1 MTLQRLGYAASGIL
15 ILLLIAAPKLSP
27 LAGLDISIVTEVLLF
42 AMAAMSVNIM
52 FGYTGLPL
60 FGSAAFFGLGCYG
73 VSLSI
78 TYWHFGFVLSIL
90 VGVIFAVLGTLA
102 ISWFLLRRR
111 GIYFGLLTIAFGQ
124 IFYFIAYRFNSVT
137 GGEDGMTFKRP
148 PIHLGSASFALHEF
162 PFYYL
167 TLAIFLASVLAFWYL
182 SKSPFGHTLVAIK
195 QNEVRV
201 RHLGL
206 NSDRFVLVA
215 LLLAGVYAGLAG
227 AIYALSIMFTFPL
240 ELDWHQSGDFFLMTV
255 LGGAGTV
262 WGPLLGALIYV
273 LGKEILS
280 TVTNSWQIFL
290 GGIFIVCVIGFPRGI
305 LGTVIAALTN
315 RRGGQV
321 PPSIDEPLH
330 EPPAPIGLATASVSD
345 VEGPR

>member
-1 MTLQRLGYAASGIL
+1 MNLTRLGYLASAIVVV
-15 ILLLIAAPKLSP
+15 LLLVAPWISP
-27 LAGLDISIVTEVLLF
+27 LAHLDISIITEVVLF
-42 AMAAMSVNIM
+42 AIAAMAVNVM

-60 FGSAAFFGLGCYG
+60 FGTAAFWGLGCYG

-78 TYWHFGFVLSIL
+78 KYIHAGFVLSIAIGIVFAL
-90 VGVIFAVLGTLA
+90 VGTLLV
-102 ISWFLLRRR
+102 SWFLLRRR

-124 IFYFIAYRFNSVT
+124 IFYFFAYRATNVT
-137 GGEDGMTFKRP
+137 DGEDGMTFARP
-148 PIHLGSASFALHEF
+148 PFDLGSLHFAFHESS
-162 PFYYL
+162 FYYL
-167 TLAIFLASVLAFWYL
+167 SLAAFFITLLGFWYL
-182 SKSPFGHTLVAIK
+182 TKSPFGHTLMAIK

-206 NSDRFVLVA
+206 NSDSFVFVA
-215 LLLAGVYAGLAG
+215 LLISGLFAGISG
-227 AIYALSIMFTFPL
+227 ALYALSIMFTFPL

-280 TVTNSWQIFL
+280 TITPAWQIFL
-290 GGIFIVCVIGFPRGI
+290 GGIFIICVIAFPKGI
-305 LGTVIAALTN
+305 LGTVIGALGARET
-315 RRGGQV
+315 
-321 PPSIDEPLH
+321 PAEESFD
-330 EPPAPIGLATASVSD
+330 PPAGIGLATPVRET

>member
-1 MTLQRLGYAASGIL
+1 MNLARLGYISSAVVIVLL
-15 ILLLIAAPKLSP
+15 ILAPQIAPRF
-27 LAGLDISIVTEVLLF
+27 GLDISIITEVVVF
-42 AMAAMSVNIM
+42 AMAAMSVNVM

-60 FGSAAFFGLGCYG
+60 FGSAALFGLGAYG

-78 TYWHFGFVLSIL
+78 TYLHAGFVVSI
-90 VGVIFAVLGTLA
+90 VIGVVLALIGTLL

-124 IFYFIAYRFNSVT
+124 IFYFVAYRMREVT
-137 GGEDGMTFKRP
+137 GGEDGMTFRRP
-148 PIHLGSASFALHEF
+148 PVQLGALHIAFHETSI
-162 PFYYL
+162 YYL
-167 TLAIFLASVLAFWYL
+167 TLAIFLLTLLLFWYL
-182 SKSPFGHTLVAIK
+182 TKSPFGHTLIAIK

-206 NSDRFVLVA
+206 NSDSFVLVA
-215 LLLAGVYAGLAG
+215 LLVAGAYAGLAG
-227 AIYALSIMFTFPL
+227 ALYAISILFTFPL

-280 TVTNSWQIFL
+280 TITPAWEIFL
-290 GGIFIVCVIGFPRGI
+290 GGIFIACVIGFPRGI
-305 LGTVIAALTN
+305 LGTVITMLAGRNGVQHEDA
-315 RRGGQV
+315 
-321 PPSIDEPLH
+321 PEAEP
-330 EPPAPIGLATASVSD
+330 AGISA
-345 VEGPR
+345 

>member
-1 MTLQRLGYAASGIL
+1 MNLARMGYIASGITVALL
-15 ILLLIAAPKLSP
+15 ILAPQISP
-27 LAGLDISIVTEVLLF
+27 LMGLDISIVTEAVLF
-42 AMAAMSVNIM
+42 AMAAMSVNVM

-60 FGSAAFFGLGCYG
+60 FGGAALFGLGAYG

-78 TYWHFGFVLSIL
+78 KYLNAGFIASIL
-90 VGVIFAVLGTLA
+90 IGVVLALIGTLL

-124 IFYFIAYRFNSVT
+124 IFYFIAYRMNNVT
-137 GGEDGMTFKRP
+137 GGEDGMTFQRA
-148 PIHLGSASFALHEF
+148 PIQIGALKFVFHETSL
-162 PFYYL
+162 YYL
-167 TLAIFLASVLAFWYL
+167 CLGVFLLTLLAFWYMT
-182 SKSPFGHTLVAIK
+182 KSPFGHTLVAIK

-206 NSDRFVLVA
+206 NSDRFVFVA
-215 LLLAGVYAGLAG
+215 LLVAGGYAGLAG
-227 AIYALSIMFTFPL
+227 ALYATSILFTFPL

-280 TVTNSWQIFL
+280 TITPAWEIFL
-290 GGIFIVCVIGFPRGI
+290 GGIFIACVIGFPKGI
-305 LGTVIAALTN
+305 LGSVISLLSRTN
-315 RRGGQV
+315 GSQAQEA
-321 PPSIDEPLH
+321 PEAEP
-330 EPPAPIGLATASVSD
+330 ARISG
-345 VEGPR
+345 

>member
-1 MTLQRLGYAASGIL
+1 MSLQRWGYVASGLL

-27 LAGLDISIVTEVLLF
+27 LAGLDISIVTEMLLF

-60 FGSAAFFGLGCYG
+60 FGSAAFFGLGAYG

-78 TYWHFGFVLSIL
+78 TYWHFGFVLSIV
-90 VGVIFAVLGTLA
+90 VGMVFAVLGTLA

-124 IFYFIAYRFNSVT
+124 IFYFVAYRFNSVT

-148 PIHLGSASFALHEF
+148 SIHFGGTPVALHEF
-162 PFYYL
+162 AFYYL
-167 TLAIFLASVLAFWYL
+167 TLGVFLATVLAFWYL
-182 SKSPFGHTLVAIK
+182 SKSPFGHTLLAIK

-206 NSDRFVLVA
+206 NSDRFVFVA
-215 LLLAGVYAGLAG
+215 LLLAGAYAGLAG
-227 AIYALSIMFTFPL
+227 ALYALSIMFTFPL

-280 TVTNSWQIFL
+280 TITNSWQIFL
-290 GGIFIVCVIGFPRGI
+290 GGIFIVCVIGFPKGI
-305 LGTVIAALTN
+305 LGTVIAALTG
-315 RRGGQV
+315 RRGGA
-321 PPSIDEPLH
+321 PPSIDDPLH
-330 EPPAPIGLATASVSD
+330 ESTAPIGLATAPASESL
-345 VEGPR
+345 EAPR